1 MDKISQDE
9 LLQYLYNEGSLE
21 TKHYIREIL
30 ETDTELQ
37 ERLNDLKV
45 AKNRLDK
52 IKLISPDQRSVDN
65 IFNYSKR
72 GLLEMDICK
81 L

>member
-1 MDKISQDE
+1 MNNITQEE
-9 LLQYLYNEGSLE
+9 LLQYLYNEGTPE
-21 TKHYIREIL
+21 RKQHINQVL

-37 ERLNDLKV
+37 DKFNELKI

-52 IKLISPDQRSVDN
+52 IKLISPDKRSVDN

-72 GLLEMDICK
+72 GLLEMDVCK
-81 L
+81 